1 MSSVALS
8 AFSAVAVDVV
18 AVVDDVLFAVATVT
32 TVVFHIVTHYY
43 CCSNKS
49 VLIKL
54 FRQMLAFYPSSIL
67 LSL

>member
-32 TVVFHIVTHYY
+32 TVVFHIVTYY

-54 FRQMLAFYPSSIL
+54 FRQMLAFHPSSIL